1 MNAPH
6 NNKTNESTKIIFSE
20 VANLISFHFLILII
34 FLPSEYQRVNL
45 YDTATAKRYAESS
58 KNPAWWKI
66 SKIPISLK

>member
-20 VANLISFHFLILII
+20 VANLMSFNFLPLII

-45 YDTATAKRYAESS
+45 NDKAATNRYAESS
-58 KNPAWWKI
+58 KNPEW
-66 SKIPISLK
+66 